1 MKNRGNQ
8 HTPTSGC
15 SISSQ
20 SVFATPT
27 AHVTRVA
34 TSLSFTVVV
43 TETETSARKHEK
55 SYHSTAGAVAAP
67 HVAAPREPRPLVQ
80 IFASQAVPSVE
91 PGTER
96 KKSSGLSAPRERTRE
111 TVQNPGLPAA
121 AGHARRPAL
130 ASTSIGRPVM
140 ATPTSSSSR
149 SDGRF
154 GRAHDVDGALARALV
169 RQPQAALCDG
179 CT

>member
-80 IFASQAVPSVE
+80 IFASRAVPSVE

-130 ASTSIGRPVM
+130 ASQKKRSTTRDTTTISVSGWIHTYYKPTLQQIGHHRIQKHRRH
-140 ATPTSSSSR
+140 SR
-149 SDGRF
+149 
-154 GRAHDVDGALARALV
+154 LV
-169 RQPQAALCDG
+169 FLDP
-179 CT
+179 